1 MFYFQAPNNGAPL
14 TRGMSP
20 VATRRGRGRSGL
32 RVAELVSGR
41 AAVRVLGSA
50 SLRSELGAVAG
61 RPPGSEAGVEREA
74 LEDGTLRSDA
84 AGMGGDAWLR

>member
-1 MFYFQAPNNGAPL
+1 MWL
-14 TRGMSP
+14 RWS
-20 VATRRGRGRSGL
+20 VAGL
-32 RVAELVSGR
+32 RSVS
-41 AAVRVLGSA
+41 SA
-50 SLRSELGAVAG
+50 LLHCARTLGAVAG